1 MSETRFL
8 LNLDEEVLVIS
19 YSLPGRRIVV
29 MDVNNYPCE
38 YIAYTLLGI
47 SNRSDDFIG
56 LVYFLHKVKE
66 KNGQS

>member
-1 MSETRFL
+1 MVTTVKLATLFL
-8 LNLDEEVLVIS
+8 VDV
-19 YSLPGRRIVV
+19 VV
-29 MDVNNYPCE
+29 MDVNNYPCVACE

-47 SNRSDDFIG
+47 SNRSDDCIG